1 ADVAVLVEACDVAG
15 AQPTVGGELVG
26 LLRDI
31 VIAAGDEVA
40 ANLYLADALAI
51 PRLLF
56 VAFANDAQIDQR
68 RGNAGSCRE
77 TDALLFVVVLQLR
90 FHERAT
96 RKRARLRHAPAL
108 QHTHAVPREAANQR
122 FRHSRAADDH

>member
-1 ADVAVLVEACDVAG
+1 MTHQLVLHIHGTDPLAARFYQILRAIDDADVAVLVEACDVAG

-26 LLRDI
+26 LLRHC
-31 VIAAGDEVA
+31 VVSAGDEVA
-40 ANLYLADALAI
+40 ATLYLADALAI

-77 TDALLFVVVLQLR
+77 TD
-90 FHERAT
+90 
-96 RKRARLRHAPAL
+96 
-108 QHTHAVPREAANQR
+108 
-122 FRHSRAADDH
+122 